1 MAKISKTEKLLAL
14 YKEAEELRSN
24 PDRMNPDYKIRSK
37 HMEKE
42 HAVQEKIDRAL
53 RPGKSIYNKVH
64 KLGYLPQPNSKELHF
79 PTWLWNKDKELHKLT
94 VTRISELTPEQV
106 KLLPKLETAKK
117 EWEAVKMKAQEKQ
130 DKEAERLLAE
140 FRKDLEAEFGTT
152 NSPHRDTMWTVAK
165 NSEVFGSSRITDIYD
180 RYKRMMRFVVPFGI
194 V

>member
-1 MAKISKTEKLLAL
+1 MAKISKAEKLLAL
-14 YKEAEELRSN
+14 YNEAEELRSN
-24 PDRMNPDYKIRSK
+24 SDRMNPDYKIRSA

-64 KLGYLPQPNSKELHF
+64 KLGYLPQPNNKELHF
-79 PTWLWNKDKELHKLT
+79 PTWLWHKDKNLHRLT
-94 VTRISELTPEQV
+94 VTHISDLTPEQV
-106 KLLPKLETAKK
+106 KLLSKLEVAKE
-117 EWEAVKMKAQEKQ
+117 EWAVVQAKAKAKQ

-152 NSPHRDTMWTVAK
+152 NSPHRDIMWSVAK